1 MMYYGIILFM
11 MRKSKKIADK
21 DKSMENE
28 DPFAKV
34 DKLVFAI
41 YISSFLFYNI
51 IYFFKFIDKMIWI
64 NSTFEFG
71 EAKIKLVQMCFFF
84 HFFFWLVT
92 VFTYYVYISNLQI
105 KTLRKFEPLL
115 P

>member
-1 MMYYGIILFM
+1 
-11 MRKSKKIADK
+11 MRKSKKIGDK

-51 IYFFKFIDKMIWI
+51 IYFFKFIDKMI
-64 NSTFEFG
+64 
-71 EAKIKLVQMCFFF
+71 
-84 HFFFWLVT
+84 
-92 VFTYYVYISNLQI
+92 
-105 KTLRKFEPLL
+105 
-115 P
+115 

>member
-71 EAKIKLVQMCFFF
+71 EAEIKLVQMWFFF
-84 HFFFWLVT
+84 FCWWQSTTKL
-92 VFTYYVYISNLQI
+92 I
-105 KTLRKFEPLL
+105 
-115 P
+115 